1 MALNIADLFEH
12 AVDAAPDNPA
22 VKVLDRVVT
31 YAELESESNKLA
43 HYLASQGIGPGDH
56 VGIYAKNSI
65 EHVIAVLAV
74 VKIRAVNINVNYRY
88 VEGELNYLFDNADV
102 KALIH
107 ERPYAPIVAA
117 CAPKHEQLNTF
128 VAIPDVHRPRQRRR
142 HLGASAASRWRT
154 RSRARAPS
162 ATSRERSNDDLHIIY
177 TGGTTGFPKGVMW
190 RHEDFWRV
198 LGGGI
203 DFYTGEPL
211 EEFDQ
216 SKQANDPRMVTFPLS
231 PLMHGG
237 AQAGLLM
244 HLFAGHL
251 TILEP
256 KFDAQRTW
264 EIIEREGV
272 QLIFMTGDAMA
283 RPLIEEFERKA
294 ETGTPYDGASLFAIS
309 SSAAIFSPPV
319 KKRWMDA
326 FPNAVFTDSVG
337 ASETGFQGM
346 GLQDKDHISTDGPV
360 VGLGP
365 NSVVI
370 DDDNHVLDVAKDIGQ
385 IGRLGRGGSVPVG
398 YYKDPEKSAKTFLE
412 IDGERYSV
420 PGDFAR
426 IEEDGKVTLLGRGS
440 NCINTGG
447 EKVYPEEVEMA
458 IKGHPG
464 VYDVLVVGIP
474 DEKYGQSVTAVIQPR
489 EDATVELE
497 DLRTFL
503 RAAPQRLQAAARDH
517 PGRGDPA
524 QRHRQGAVPQGQGAG
539 PGLVRRQGRHLT
551 DRSLTAMR
559 TELCERFGIEYP
571 IFAFTPSEHVAA
583 AVSRAGGLGVL
594 GAVRF
599 NDAEELDADADL
611 ARRQHRRQA
620 VRRRRRDADEDP
632 HRGQVGRPEGDDPRG
647 AHQLRG
653 EDAAAARRTP
663 APGG

>member
-12 AVDAAPDNPA
+12 AVDVVPDNPA
-22 VKVLDRVVT
+22 LKVLDRVVS
-31 YAELESESNKLA
+31 YAELERESNKLA
-43 HYLASQGIGPGDH
+43 HFLASRGIGPGDH
-56 VGIYAKNSI
+56 VGIYAKNSV
-65 EHVIAVLAV
+65 EHVVAVLAV

-88 VEGELNYLFDNADV
+88 VETELNYLFDNADV
-102 KALIH
+102 KALVF
-107 ERPYAPIVAA
+107 ERPYAPIVAN
-117 CAPKHEQLNTF
+117 CAPQHAQLSTF
-128 VAIPDVHRPRQRRR
+128 VAIPDVTDPANDADISGFGGVT
-142 HLGASAASRWRT
+142 LED
-154 RSRARAPS
+154 
-162 ATSRERSNDDLHIIY
+162 ATVDQSEERDFGERSNDDLHIIY

-211 EEFDQ
+211 EEYDQ
-216 SKQANDPRMVTFPLS
+216 SKQAVEPRMVTFPLS

-256 KFDAQRTW
+256 KFDPQRTW
-264 EIIEREGV
+264 EIIDANGV

-294 ETGTPYDGASLFAIS
+294 ATGSPYDGSSLFAIS

-346 GLQDKDHISTDGPV
+346 GLQDKEHISSDGPV
-360 VGLGP
+360 VALGP

-370 DDDNHVLDVAKDIGQ
+370 DDDDKVLDVTQDIGRT
-385 IGRLGRGGSVPVG
+385 GRLGRGGSVPVG
-398 YYKDPEKSAKTFLE
+398 YYKDPEKSARTFLV

-447 EKVYPEEVEMA
+447 EKVFPEEVEMA
-458 IKGHPG
+458 VKGHPG

-489 EDATVELE
+489 EGSTVELE
-497 DLRTFL
+497 DLRSYL
-503 RAAPQRLQAAARDH
+503 
-517 PGRGDPA
+517 
-524 QRHRQGAVPQGQGAG
+524 
-539 PGLVRRQGRHLT
+539 
-551 DRSLTAMR
+551 
-559 TELCERFGIEYP
+559 
-571 IFAFTPSEHVAA
+571 
-583 AVSRAGGLGVL
+583 
-594 GAVRF
+594 
-599 NDAEELDADADL
+599 
-611 ARRQHRRQA
+611 RQHLSGYKLPRA
-620 VRRRRRDADEDP
+620 ITLVDEI
-632 HRGQVGRPEGDDPRG
+632 PRNATGKAQYPKAKELAMASFAAKVATSPTG
-647 AHQLRG
+647 A
-653 EDAAAARRTP
+653 
-663 APGG
+663 

>member
-12 AVDAAPDNPA
+12 AVDAAPDNRA
-22 VKVLDRVVT
+22 VMIGDRVVT
-31 YAELESESNKLA
+31 YAELETEANKLA
-43 HYLASQGIGPGDH
+43 HFLASRGVGQGDH

-65 EHVIAVLAV
+65 EHVVAVLAI

-88 VEGELNYLFDNADV
+88 VENELNYLFDNAEMV
-102 KALIH
+102 ALIH
-107 ERPYAPIVAA
+107 ERSYAPLVAA
-117 CAPKHEQLNTF
+117 CAPKHERLHTF
-128 VAIPDVHRPRQRRR
+128 VALPDVTDPDNDSDVSSFGGVLLADALEGQ
-142 HLGASAASRWRT
+142 SAERDFE
-154 RSRARAPS
+154 
-162 ATSRERSNDDLHIIY
+162 ERSADDLHIIY

-211 EEFDQ
+211 EEYDQ

-256 KFDAQRTW
+256 KFDARRTW

-294 ETGTPYDGASLFAIS
+294 ATGTPYDASSLFAVS
-309 SSAAIFSPPV
+309 SSAAVFSASV
-319 KKRWMDA
+319 KERWMAA
-326 FPNAVFTDSVG
+326 FPNTVFTDSVG

-365 NSVVI
+365 SSVVI
-370 DDDNHVLDVAKDIGQ
+370 DDDNHVLDLENNVGAV
-385 IGRLGRGGSVPVG
+385 GRLGRGGSVPLG
-398 YYKDPEKSAKTFLE
+398 YFKDPEKSARTFLE

-426 IEEDGKVTLLGRGS
+426 IEADNKVTLLGRGS

-447 EKVYPEEVEMA
+447 EKVFPEEVEMA
-458 IKGHPG
+458 IKAHPA
-464 VYDVLVVGIP
+464 VYDVLVVGVP

-489 EDATVELE
+489 EEAQVELD
-497 DLRTFL
+497 DLRDFL
-503 RAAPQRLQAAARDH
+503 RTSLSGYKLPRAMTLVDEIPRNATGKAQYPKAKELALASFAAKVATSPT
-517 PGRGDPA
+517 
-524 QRHRQGAVPQGQGAG
+524 GA
-539 PGLVRRQGRHLT
+539 
-551 DRSLTAMR
+551 
-559 TELCERFGIEYP
+559 
-571 IFAFTPSEHVAA
+571 
-583 AVSRAGGLGVL
+583 
-594 GAVRF
+594 
-599 NDAEELDADADL
+599 
-611 ARRQHRRQA
+611 
-620 VRRRRRDADEDP
+620 
-632 HRGQVGRPEGDDPRG
+632 
-647 AHQLRG
+647 
-653 EDAAAARRTP
+653 
-663 APGG
+663 